1 MHKDMNY
8 PYKMMKDGRAISIA
22 ENGKIVAI
30 VFFSLC
36 NDETQHLWNFEYEYH
51 PHNPSGRILVLEGLV
66 CKNLTYSII
75 KKMKEAFY
83 SKFPQIE
90 KTVWRRDKRATKVTT
105 LRRYHE
111 FQHSDKVS

>member
-1 MHKDMNY
+1 MI
-8 PYKMMKDGRAISIA
+8 KDGRVVSIA

-36 NDETQHLWNFEYEYH
+36 NDETRHLWNFEYEYH
-51 PHNPSGRILVLEGLV
+51 PHNPEGKILVLEGLI
-66 CKNLTYSII
+66 CKNLTFNIV

-90 KTVWRRDKRATKVTT
+90 KTVWRRDKRETKVST
-105 LRRYHE
+105 LRRHYE
-111 FQHSDKVS
+111 FHNSNQVS